1 MAAMMV
7 AGCLALV
14 VTGQHTRRSQH
25 HDACVWAGQK
35 GLLARLL
42 KERTQAAYARHVRH
56 WSAVC
61 IRTGDQNSSDT
72 SQWGQ

>member
-14 VTGQHTRRSQH
+14 ATGQHTRRSQH

-42 KERTQAAYARHVRH
+42 KDAGSIRTSCTALECSVQQNRRPKFVRH
-56 WSAVC
+56 
-61 IRTGDQNSSDT
+61 
-72 SQWGQ
+72 